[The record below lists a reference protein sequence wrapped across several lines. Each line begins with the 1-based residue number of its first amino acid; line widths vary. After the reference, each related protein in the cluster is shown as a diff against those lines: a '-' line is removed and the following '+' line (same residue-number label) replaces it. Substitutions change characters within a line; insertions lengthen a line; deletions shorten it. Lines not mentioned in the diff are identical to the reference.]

1 MGAATHLPF
10 RAGHNWMHTAKA
22 GCMGSFMLPM
32 LLFFATIGRNYCKLF
47 SFFHFFGRLPLETER
62 KISYNAL
69 VYA

>member
-1 MGAATHLPF
+1 
-10 RAGHNWMHTAKA
+10 
-22 GCMGSFMLPM
+22 MGSFMLPM

-47 SFFHFFGRLPLETER
+47 SFFHFFGRLPLETEK